1 MDVILG
7 IIIFITGY
15 IVSPNVG
22 NGVYKAES
30 QHSSLEECQI
40 AKHGLD
46 AVCSADAPYT
56 MFVNTEEE

>member
-30 QHSSLEECQI
+30 QHSCRRGDYMMLRGSFEGPQE
-40 AKHGLD
+40 K
-46 AVCSADAPYT
+46 SP
-56 MFVNTEEE
+56 